1 MLAERNPA
9 TRLHANEVV
18 TKAVLR
24 AAERLG
30 LSQKDLGA
38 IIGISASSISRI
50 GSQARPLD
58 VAAKEGELALVFLR
72 VYRSLD
78 ALVGGDD
85 EKARRWL
92 GAENTHLRG
101 VPRMLMQRVD
111 GLVHLAE
118 YLDAMRGKV

>member
-1 MLAERNPA
+1 MLADRRFSAQP
-9 TRLHANEVV
+9 RANEVV

-24 AAERLG
+24 AAERLA
-30 LSQKDLGA
+30 LPQKDLGA
-38 IIGISASSISRI
+38 IVGVSASSISRI
-50 GSQARPLD
+50 GSHGRLLD

-92 GAENTHLRG
+92 VAPNAHLHG
-101 VPRMLMQRVD
+101 VPLQLMRRVD
-111 GLVHLAE
+111 GLVHVAE